1 MLIDLKFHHCEP
13 FSFLFKESLTSDVEM
28 AGTILLS
35 FPYKLTGGNLIHDNV
50 DNVVFDITQQCGE
63 FEDCVQCES
72 SW

>member
-1 MLIDLKFHHCEP
+1 
-13 FSFLFKESLTSDVEM
+13 M